1 MSIINIAIA
10 NMLPLVPKPVV
21 GYFAKRY
28 IAGDKL
34 EDAIRVISELNNE
47 GFMCTVNILGEN
59 IKKIESAVNYL
70 QRYKEI
76 LNQLTEKKLDSNI
89 SIKMTQMGM
98 GLDDEVCLKQM
109 DEIIQLSKQENNF
122 VRIDMEESIYTSKTL
137 EIHSKLAKKHN
148 NVGIVIQAYLRRSE
162 SDVSELIKIEAGV
175 RLCKGIYVEP
185 REIAFKD
192 RENIRQNYTRLLKML
207 LKGGRYVGIATH
219 DERLVYEAYDIINE
233 MGLGKEEYEFQ
244 MIYGVNKEMGKR
256 ILADG
261 HRLRIYVPYG
271 EEWLAYSIRRLK
283 ENPDIAGHIIKNI
296 LSFNNRG
303 S

>member
-1 MSIINIAIA
+1 MNIINIAIA
-10 NMLPLVPKPVV
+10 NMLPLVPKPIV

-34 EDAIRVISELNNE
+34 EDATRVISELNDE

-59 IKKIESAVNYL
+59 IKKIESAENYL
-70 QRYKEI
+70 RRYKEI
-76 LNQLTEKKLDSNI
+76 LSELTEKKLDSNI

-98 GLDDEVCLKQM
+98 GLDDKICLKLM
-109 DEIIQLSKQENNF
+109 DEIIQLSKKENNF
-122 VRIDMEESIYTSKTL
+122 VRIDMEESIYTSKAL
-137 EIHSKLAKKHN
+137 EIHSTLAKKHE

-162 SDVSELIKIEAGV
+162 SDVSELVKMKAGV
-175 RLCKGIYVEP
+175 RLCKGIYIEP

-207 LKGGRYVGIATH
+207 LKGGCYTGIATH
-219 DERLVYEAYDIINE
+219 DERLVQEAFDIINK

-244 MIYGVNKEMGKR
+244 MIYGVAKEMGKK

-271 EEWLAYSIRRLK
+271 EEWYAYSIRRLK
-283 ENPDIAGHIIKNI
+283 ENPDIAGHIIKDI

>member
-10 NMLPLVPKPVV
+10 NMLPFVPKPVV

-244 MIYGVNKEMGKR
+244 MIYGVNKEMGKM

>member
-10 NMLPLVPKPVV
+10 NMLPFVPKPVV
-21 GYFAKRY
+21 GFFAKRY

-76 LNQLTEKKLDSNI
+76 LNELTEKKLDSNI

-109 DEIIQLSKQENNF
+109 DEIIQLSKEENNF

-207 LKGGRYVGIATH
+207 LRGGRYVGIATH

-244 MIYGVNKEMGKR
+244 MIYGVNKEMGKK

-271 EEWLAYSIRRLK
+271 EEWHAYSIRRLK

>member
-10 NMLPLVPKPVV
+10 NMIPFVPKPVV

-34 EDAIRVISELNNE
+34 EDATRVISELNDE

-70 QRYKEI
+70 QRYKGI
-76 LNQLTEKKLDSNI
+76 LNELTEKKLDSNI

-98 GLDDEVCLKQM
+98 GLDDKVCLKQM
-109 DEIIQLSKQENNF
+109 DEIIQLSKKENNF

-162 SDVSELIKIEAGV
+162 SDVSELIKMKAGV

-192 RENIRQNYTRLLKML
+192 RENIRLNYTRLLKML
-207 LKGGRYVGIATH
+207 LRGGRYVGIATH

-244 MIYGVNKEMGKR
+244 MIYGVNKEMGKM

-271 EEWLAYSIRRLK
+271 EEWHAYSIRRLK

>member
-10 NMLPLVPKPVV
+10 NMLPFVPKPVV
-21 GYFAKRY
+21 GFFAKRY

-47 GFMCTVNILGEN
+47 GFMCTINILGEN

-76 LNQLTEKKLDSNI
+76 LNELTEKKLDSNI

-98 GLDDEVCLKQM
+98 GLDDKVCLKQM
-109 DEIIQLSKQENNF
+109 DEIIQLSKKENNF

-219 DERLVYEAYDIINE
+219 DERLVYEAYNIINE

-244 MIYGVNKEMGKR
+244 MIYGVNKEMGKK

-271 EEWLAYSIRRLK
+271 EEWHAYSIRRLK

>member
-1 MSIINIAIA
+1 MNIINIAIA

-28 IAGDKL
+28 IACDKL
-34 EDAIRVISELNNE
+34 EDAIRVISEVNNE
-47 GFMCTVNILGEN
+47 GFMCTANILGEN

-162 SDVSELIKIEAGV
+162 SDVSELLKIKAGV

-192 RENIRQNYTRLLKML
+192 RENIRLNYTRLLKML
-207 LKGGRYVGIATH
+207 LRGGRYVGIATH

-244 MIYGVNKEMGKR
+244 MIYGVNKEMGKM

-296 LSFNNRG
+296 FSFNNRG

>member
-1 MSIINIAIA
+1 MSI
-10 NMLPLVPKPVV
+10 LVPKPVV

>member
-34 EDAIRVISELNNE
+34 EDATRVISELNNE

>member
-1 MSIINIAIA
+1 MSVINIAIA
-10 NMLPLVPKPVV
+10 NMLPFIPKPVV

-34 EDAIRVISELNNE
+34 EDAIRVISELNDE

-76 LNQLTEKKLDSNI
+76 LNELTEKKLDSNI

-98 GLDDEVCLKQM
+98 GLDDKVCLKQM
-109 DEIIQLSKQENNF
+109 DEIIQLSKKENNF

-162 SDVSELIKIEAGV
+162 SDVSELLKIKAGV

-192 RENIRQNYTRLLKML
+192 RENIRLNYTRLLKML
-207 LKGGRYVGIATH
+207 LRGGRYVGIATH

-244 MIYGVNKEMGKR
+244 MIYGVNKEMGKM

-296 LSFNNRG
+296 FSFNNRG

>member
-10 NMLPLVPKPVV
+10 NMLPFVPKPVV

-34 EDAIRVISELNNE
+34 EDAIRVISELNDE

-59 IKKIESAVNYL
+59 IKKIQSAVKYL

-76 LNQLTEKKLDSNI
+76 LNELTEKKLDSNI

-98 GLDDEVCLKQM
+98 GLDDKVCLKQM
-109 DEIIQLSKQENNF
+109 DEIIQLSKKENNF

-137 EIHSKLAKKHN
+137 EIYSKLAKKHN

-162 SDVSELIKIEAGV
+162 SDVSELLKMKAGV

-185 REIAFKD
+185 REIAFKN
-192 RENIRQNYTRLLKML
+192 RENIRLNYTRLLKML
-207 LKGGRYVGIATH
+207 LRGGRYVGIATH

-244 MIYGVNKEMGKR
+244 MIYGVNKEMGKM

-296 LSFNNRG
+296 FSFNNRG

>member
-1 MSIINIAIA
+1 MNIINFAIA

-34 EDAIRVISELNNE
+34 EDATRVISELNNE

-59 IKKIESAVNYL
+59 IKKIESAENYL
-70 QRYKEI
+70 RRYKEI
-76 LNQLTEKKLDSNI
+76 LNELTEKKLDSNI

-109 DEIIQLSKQENNF
+109 NEIIQLSKRENNF

-137 EIHSKLAKKHN
+137 EIHSKLAKKHK

-162 SDVSELIKIEAGV
+162 SDVSELVKMKAGV
-175 RLCKGIYVEP
+175 RLCKGIYIEP

-244 MIYGVNKEMGKR
+244 MIYGVNKEMGKM

-271 EEWLAYSIRRLK
+271 EEWYAYSIRRLK

>member
-10 NMLPLVPKPVV
+10 NMLPFVPKPVV

-34 EDAIRVISELNNE
+34 EDAIRVISELNDE

-59 IKKIESAVNYL
+59 IKKIESAVKYL

-76 LNQLTEKKLDSNI
+76 LNELTEKKLDSNI

-98 GLDDEVCLKQM
+98 GLDDKVCLKQM
-109 DEIIQLSKQENNF
+109 DEIIQLSKKENNF

-137 EIHSKLAKKHN
+137 EIYSKLAKKHN

-207 LKGGRYVGIATH
+207 LKGGGYVGIATH

-244 MIYGVNKEMGKR
+244 MIYGVNKEMGKM

>member
-1 MSIINIAIA
+1 MSIINFAIA

-34 EDAIRVISELNNE
+34 EDATRVISELNNE

-175 RLCKGIYVEP
+175 RLCKGIYFEP

>member
-10 NMLPLVPKPVV
+10 NMLPFVPKPVV

-34 EDAIRVISELNNE
+34 EDATRVISELNNE

>member
-1 MSIINIAIA
+1 MRIINIAIA

-34 EDAIRVISELNNE
+34 EDATRVISELNDE
-47 GFMCTVNILGEN
+47 GFMCTINILGEN
-59 IKKIESAVNYL
+59 IKKIESAENYL

-76 LNQLTEKKLDSNI
+76 LNELTEKKLDSNI

-98 GLDDEVCLKQM
+98 GLDDEICLKQM
-109 DEIIQLSKQENNF
+109 NKIIQLSEKENNF

-137 EIHSKLAKKHN
+137 EIHSRLAKKHK

-162 SDVSELIKIEAGV
+162 SDVSELVKMKAGV
-175 RLCKGIYVEP
+175 RLCKGIYNEP

-207 LKGGRYVGIATH
+207 LEGGCYAGIATH
-219 DERLVYEAYDIINE
+219 DERLVYEAYEIINE

-244 MIYGVNKEMGKR
+244 MIYGVQKEMGKM

-296 LSFNNRG
+296 FSFNNRG

>member
-10 NMLPLVPKPVV
+10 NMLPFVPKPVV

-34 EDAIRVISELNNE
+34 EDATRVISELNNE

-271 EEWLAYSIRRLK
+271 EEWHAYSIRRLK

>member
-1 MSIINIAIA
+1 MSIINFAIA

-34 EDAIRVISELNNE
+34 EDATRVISELNNE

-59 IKKIESAVNYL
+59 IKKIESAENYL
-70 QRYKEI
+70 RRYIEI
-76 LNQLTEKKLDSNI
+76 LNELTKKKLDSNI

-98 GLDDEVCLKQM
+98 GLDDKVCLKQM
-109 DEIIQLSKQENNF
+109 NEIIQLSKKENNF

-137 EIHSKLAKKHN
+137 EIHSMLAKKHN

-162 SDVSELIKIEAGV
+162 SDVSELIKMKAGV
-175 RLCKGIYVEP
+175 RLCKGIYIEP

-192 RENIRQNYTRLLKML
+192 RENIRLNYTLLLKML
-207 LKGGRYVGIATH
+207 LKGGCYVGIATH

-271 EEWLAYSIRRLK
+271 EEWHAYSIRRLK

>member
-1 MSIINIAIA
+1 MSIINFAIA
-10 NMLPLVPKPVV
+10 NMLPFVPKPVV

-34 EDAIRVISELNNE
+34 EDAIRVISELNDE

-59 IKKIESAVNYL
+59 IKKIESAVKYL

-76 LNQLTEKKLDSNI
+76 LNELTEKKLDSNI

-98 GLDDEVCLKQM
+98 GLDDKVCLKQM
-109 DEIIQLSKQENNF
+109 DEIIQLSKKENNF

-137 EIHSKLAKKHN
+137 EIYSKLAKKHN

-162 SDVSELIKIEAGV
+162 SDVSELLKIKAGV

-207 LKGGRYVGIATH
+207 LRGGRYVGIATH

-244 MIYGVNKEMGKR
+244 MIYGVNKEMGKM

>member
-10 NMLPLVPKPVV
+10 NMLPFVPKPVI

-34 EDAIRVISELNNE
+34 EDAIRVISELNDE

-76 LNQLTEKKLDSNI
+76 LNELTEKKLDSNI

-98 GLDDEVCLKQM
+98 GLDDKVCLKQM
-109 DEIIQLSKQENNF
+109 DEIIQLSKKENNF

-162 SDVSELIKIEAGV
+162 SDVSELLKIKAGV

-185 REIAFKD
+185 REIAFKN
-192 RENIRQNYTRLLKML
+192 RENIRLNYTRLLKML
-207 LKGGRYVGIATH
+207 LRGGRYVGIATH

-244 MIYGVNKEMGKR
+244 MIYGVNKEMGKK

-296 LSFNNRG
+296 FSFNNRG

>member
-10 NMLPLVPKPVV
+10 NMLPFVPKPVI

-34 EDAIRVISELNNE
+34 EDAIRVISELNDE

-76 LNQLTEKKLDSNI
+76 LNELTEKKLDSNI

-98 GLDDEVCLKQM
+98 GLDDKVCLKQM
-109 DEIIQLSKQENNF
+109 DEIIQLSKKENNF

-162 SDVSELIKIEAGV
+162 SDVSELIKMEAGV

-185 REIAFKD
+185 REIAFKN
-192 RENIRQNYTRLLKML
+192 RENIRLNYTRLLKML
-207 LKGGRYVGIATH
+207 LRGGRYVGIATH

-244 MIYGVNKEMGKR
+244 MIYGVNKEMGKK

>member
-1 MSIINIAIA
+1 MNIINFAIA

-34 EDAIRVISELNNE
+34 EDATRVISELNNE

-59 IKKIESAVNYL
+59 IKKIESAENYL
-70 QRYKEI
+70 RRYKEI
-76 LNQLTEKKLDSNI
+76 LNELTEKKLDSNI

-98 GLDDEVCLKQM
+98 GLDDKVCLKQM
-109 DEIIQLSKQENNF
+109 DEIIQLSKKENNF

-137 EIHSKLAKKHN
+137 EIYSKLAKKHN

-162 SDVSELIKIEAGV
+162 SDVSELLKIKAGV

-192 RENIRQNYTRLLKML
+192 RENIRLNYTRLLKML
-207 LKGGRYVGIATH
+207 LRGGRYVGIATH

-244 MIYGVNKEMGKR
+244 MIYGVNKEMGKK

-271 EEWLAYSIRRLK
+271 EEWHAYSIRRLK